1 MERSRNYATLSL
13 RFFSIFGNLFPDIE
27 SLWRDVHCDTGKML
41 RVMIT
46 GAGMDQGTFLY
57 QNDVGVKNPLAS
69 KFALD
74 F

>member
-1 MERSRNYATLSL
+1 M
-13 RFFSIFGNLFPDIE
+13 
-27 SLWRDVHCDTGKML
+27 HCDTGKML

-46 GAGMDQGTFLY
+46 GAGMDQSTFLY
-57 QNDVGVKNPLAS
+57 QNDGGVKNPLAS

>member
-1 MERSRNYATLSL
+1 
-13 RFFSIFGNLFPDIE
+13 
-27 SLWRDVHCDTGKML
+27 
-41 RVMIT
+41 
-46 GAGMDQGTFLY
+46 MDQGTFLY